1 MHILSSMVY
10 VKIVSQFMFTLNIV
24 SAIVQD
30 LDCNGIN
37 NTFTLNGTNVTFTC
51 EVQTSSIVWDIQP
64 LDNQI
69 GFSAV
74 NDPGDNII
82 TDGFTAIYVQETPPG
97 ISTLNFILDLSLNET
112 RVTCLDSGLPGNQIT
127 CSILVISEFI
137 RKCFKY

>member
-1 MHILSSMVY
+1 MHILSSMVF
-10 VKIVSQFMFTLNIV
+10 VKIASHYIFTLNIV

-82 TDGFTAIYVQETPPG
+82 IDGFTAIYVQETPPAV
-97 ISTLNFILDLSLNET
+97 STLNFILDLSLNET
-112 RVTCLDSGLPGNQIT
+112 SVTCLDSGLAGNDMT
-127 CSILVISEFI
+127 CHILVISDF
-137 RKCFKY
+137 